1 MDTAGDTAGLLLR
14 VGLRHFVSAPS
25 AEAALGEIGR
35 LAGVP
40 VDADDFA
47 AAVADLLSRGL
58 IRDPIRLEDQAL
70 QCHWRL
76 ELTPDGVALARTLTG
91 A

>member
-1 MDTAGDTAGLLLR
+1 MDLTQHLLR
-14 VGLRHFVSAPS
+14 TGLRHFISAPTS
-25 AEAALGEIGR
+25 ELAQDEVARVTGQPIDPAAFADAVAALLR
-35 LAGVP
+35 
-40 VDADDFA
+40 D
-47 AAVADLLSRGL
+47 GL

-76 ELTPDGVALARTLTG
+76 ELTPKGVALARSLAG

>member
-1 MDTAGDTAGLLLR
+1 MDTAGLLLR
-14 VGLRHFVSAPS
+14 TGLRHFVSAPS
-25 AEAALGEIGR
+25 AELAQAEIEQLSGR
-35 LAGVP
+35 RL
-40 VDADDFA
+40 DATDFA
-47 AAVADLLSRGL
+47 AAVAALLRDGL

-76 ELTPDGVALARTLTG
+76 ELTPDGVARARTLTG

>member
-1 MDTAGDTAGLLLR
+1 MTAAELLLR
-14 VGLRHFVSAPS
+14 TGLRHFVSAPS
-25 AEAALGEIGR
+25 AELAQAEIGR
-35 LAGVP
+35 LTGQTL
-40 VDADDFA
+40 DATDFA
-47 AAVADLLSRGL
+47 AAVAALLRDGL

-76 ELTPDGVALARTLTG
+76 ELTPLGVSRARHLTG

>member
-1 MDTAGDTAGLLLR
+1 MDTAAMLLR
-14 VGLRHFVSAPS
+14 TGLRHFVSAPT
-25 AEAALGEIGR
+25 AELAQAEIER
-35 LAGVP
+35 LAGETL
-40 VDADDFA
+40 DATDFA
-47 AAVADLLSRGL
+47 AAVAALLRDGL

-76 ELTPDGVALARTLTG
+76 ELTPAGVARARTLTG

>member
-1 MDTAGDTAGLLLR
+1 MDTGRLLLR
-14 VGLRHFVSAPS
+14 VGLSQFVSAPNAELAQAELERLTGQPITDF
-25 AEAALGEIGR
+25 AEAIAT
-35 LAGVP
+35 
-40 VDADDFA
+40 
-47 AAVADLLSRGL
+47 LLRENL

-76 ELTPDGVALARTLTG
+76 ELTQAGVIRARTLTG

>member
-1 MDTAGDTAGLLLR
+1 MDTVGRLLR
-14 VGLRHFVSAPS
+14 IGLTQFISAAN
-25 AEAALGEIGR
+25 AELAQAELQRLTDHPLPNFADAIAALLR
-35 LAGVP
+35 
-40 VDADDFA
+40 DN
-47 AAVADLLSRGL
+47 L

-76 ELTPDGVALARTLTG
+76 ELTPAGVARARTLTG

>member
-1 MDTAGDTAGLLLR
+1 MPDHIEILLR
-14 VGLRHFVSAPS
+14 IGLRHFISAPT
-25 AEAALGEIGR
+25 AEAAQAEIER
-35 LAGVP
+35 LTGQP
-40 VDADDFA
+40 ITDFA
-47 AAVADLLSRGL
+47 EAIAALLRENL

-76 ELTPDGVALARTLTG
+76 ELTPDGVARARTLTG

>member
-1 MDTAGDTAGLLLR
+1 MAILPPYDHILLAGFLYL
-14 VGLRHFVSAPS
+14 VSAPT
-25 AEAALGEIGR
+25 AELAHAKIEQLTGET
-35 LAGVP
+35 L
-40 VDADDFA
+40 DATNFA
-47 AAVADLLSRGL
+47 AAVAALLRDGL

-76 ELTPDGVALARTLTG
+76 ELTPEGVARARTLTG

>member
-1 MDTAGDTAGLLLR
+1 MEARAVLLVAGLR
-14 VGLRHFVSAPS
+14 GLPADN
-25 AEAALGEIGR
+25 AETGAAALGLVPSVWHTT
-35 LAGVP
+35 LA
-40 VDADDFA
+40 A
-47 AAVADLLSRGL
+47 LLREKL

-76 ELTPDGVALARTLTG
+76 ELTPAGVARARTLTG

>member
-1 MDTAGDTAGLLLR
+1 MDTAAMLLR
-14 VGLRHFVSAPS
+14 TGLRHFVSAPS
-25 AEAALGEIGR
+25 AELAQAEIER
-35 LAGVP
+35 LAGQTL
-40 VDADDFA
+40 DATDFA
-47 AAVADLLSRGL
+47 AAVAALLRDGL

-76 ELTPDGVALARTLTG
+76 ELTPAGVTRARHLTG

>member
-1 MDTAGDTAGLLLR
+1 MALEALLLR
-14 VGLRHFVSAPS
+14 TGLTDFASAPS
-25 AEAALGEIGR
+25 VELAQAEIERLTGTSIDAAD
-35 LAGVP
+35 LA
-40 VDADDFA
+40 ASI
-47 AAVADLLSRGL
+47 ADLLSRGL

-76 ELTPDGVALARTLTG
+76 ELTPAGVALARTLTG

>member
-1 MDTAGDTAGLLLR
+1 METVEHLLRAGLTQ
-14 VGLRHFVSAPS
+14 FISAPN
-25 AEAALGEIGR
+25 AEMAQAELER
-35 LAGVP
+35 LTGHP
-40 VDADDFA
+40 LPDFA
-47 AAVADLLSRGL
+47 DAIAILLSRRL

-76 ELTPDGVALARTLTG
+76 DLTPDGVARARTLTG

>member
-1 MDTAGDTAGLLLR
+1 MDTLGQLLR
-14 VGLRHFVSAPS
+14 VGLSQFISAPNAELAQAELERLTGQPITDF
-25 AEAALGEIGR
+25 AEAIAALLREN
-35 LAGVP
+35 
-40 VDADDFA
+40 
-47 AAVADLLSRGL
+47 L

-76 ELTPDGVALARTLTG
+76 ELTQAGVARARTLTG

>member
-1 MDTAGDTAGLLLR
+1 MALGALLLR
-14 VGLRHFVSAPS
+14 TGLVHFVSAPS
-25 AEAALGEIGR
+25 AELALGEIER
-35 LAGVP
+35 LSGQRI
-40 VDADDFA
+40 DATDFA
-47 AAVADLLSRGL
+47 AAIADLLSRGL

>member
-1 MDTAGDTAGLLLR
+1 MDMAGLLLR
-14 VGLRHFVSAPS
+14 TGLRHFVSATN
-25 AEAALGEIGR
+25 AELAQAEIERLSGQTLDAA
-35 LAGVP
+35 
-40 VDADDFA
+40 DFA
-47 AAVADLLSRGL
+47 AAVAALLRDGL

-76 ELTPDGVALARTLTG
+76 ELTPDGVARARTLTG

>member
-1 MDTAGDTAGLLLR
+1 MDTVGHLLRIGLL
-14 VGLRHFVSAPS
+14 HFISAPN
-25 AEAALGEIGR
+25 AELAQAELERLSVHPIPDFADAIAALLR
-35 LAGVP
+35 K
-40 VDADDFA
+40 D
-47 AAVADLLSRGL
+47 L

-76 ELTPDGVALARTLTG
+76 ELTPAGVALARTLTG

>member
-1 MDTAGDTAGLLLR
+1 MDTPALLLR
-14 VGLRHFVSAPS
+14 TALRHFVSAPT
-25 AEAALGEIGR
+25 AELAQAEIEL
-35 LAGVP
+35 LAGQAL
-40 VDADDFA
+40 DATDFA
-47 AAVADLLSRGL
+47 AAVAALLRDGL

-76 ELTPDGVALARTLTG
+76 ELTPVGVDRARTLTG

>member
-1 MDTAGDTAGLLLR
+1 MDALETLLR
-14 VGLRHFVSAPS
+14 IGLSHFVSAPN
-25 AEAALGEIGR
+25 AELAQAELER
-35 LAGVP
+35 LAGRP
-40 VDADDFA
+40 IANFADAIA
-47 AAVADLLSRGL
+47 ALLRENL

-76 ELTPDGVALARTLTG
+76 ELTPAGVARARTLTG

>member
-1 MDTAGDTAGLLLR
+1 MDLAVLVLRIGLT
-14 VGLRHFVSAPS
+14 HFVSAPNAEMAQAKIAHLASQPLDS
-25 AEAALGEIGR
+25 AE
-35 LAGVP
+35 
-40 VDADDFA
+40 FA
-47 AAVADLLSRGL
+47 AAIADLLAGGL

-76 ELTPDGVALARTLTG
+76 ELTPQGVAQARSLTG

>member
-1 MDTAGDTAGLLLR
+1 MDTVGRLLR
-14 VGLRHFVSAPS
+14 IGLAHFVSAPNAELAQAELERLTGQPITDF
-25 AEAALGEIGR
+25 AEAIAT
-35 LAGVP
+35 
-40 VDADDFA
+40 
-47 AAVADLLSRGL
+47 LLRENL

-76 ELTPDGVALARTLTG
+76 ELTPAGVARARTLTG

>member
-1 MDTAGDTAGLLLR
+1 VGVREHLLLAGLTR
-14 VGLRHFVSAPS
+14 FVSAPS
-25 AEAALGEIGR
+25 AEAGQAEIER
-35 LAGVP
+35 LAGVTFDP
-40 VDADDFA
+40 AAFA
-47 AAVADLLSRGL
+47 AAVAGLLRDGL
-58 IRDPIRLEDQAL
+58 IREPIRLEDQAL

>member
-1 MDTAGDTAGLLLR
+1 MALEALLLR
-14 VGLRHFVSAPS
+14 TGLTHFVSAPS
-25 AEAALGEIGR
+25 AELALGEIER
-35 LAGVP
+35 LAGQEI
-40 VDADDFA
+40 DAGDFA
-47 AAVADLLSRGL
+47 TAIADLLSRGL

-76 ELTPDGVALARTLTG
+76 ELTPDGVTLARTLTG